1 MTNKKETPAGPVNS
15 RGGSDADFHALP
27 GDPIIYGHLH
37 WYGRSNGF
45 NYALEGGDTLP
56 RDTTIELLFSLPDA
70 RKLKNGKTA
79 RVCPECLKAAKLR
92 IRIARAHA
100 LEEDD
105 DIIDELVDSLNEVLA
120 APHSGF
126 EDHGTEPS

>member
-1 MTNKKETPAGPVNS
+1 MTNKKETPAGPENS
-15 RGGSDADFHALP
+15 REGNNADTHALP
-27 GDPIIYGHLH
+27 SDAITYGHLH
-37 WYGRSNGF
+37 WYGKSNGF

-56 RDTTIELLFSLPDA
+56 RDTTIELLFSLSDA
-70 RKLKNGKTA
+70 RKLKNGATA

-92 IRIARAHA
+92 IRIHNAHA

-105 DIIDELVDSLNEVLA
+105 DIIDELVDSRNEVLA
-120 APHSGF
+120 TPHSGF